1 LHGCEEPGGDSSYS
15 ELFEAPNYR
24 PSIQVDQVN
33 HPPHYTQVPGIE
45 AIQVTQHFNFN
56 LGNAIKYVW
65 RCDEKGRPIEDLEK
79 AIWYINK
86 EIERRGADGFI
97 QRVEIQEDE

>member
-1 LHGCEEPGGDSSYS
+1 MTKRKRMRVVSDEETASMNPFTDNGN
-15 ELFEAPNYR
+15 FR
-24 PSIQVDQVN
+24 PTIHVDQVN

-79 AIWYINK
+79 AIWYLNA
-86 EIERRGADGFI
+86 EIKRRGGK
-97 QRVEIQEDE
+97 